1 MPSKLR
7 RQIAF
12 AAAQLMYQRQESE
25 YYRAKLKAA
34 KQLGQGWVKPADLP
48 SNAEIRDEIQQFAR
62 ILEGDRG
69 RDQLRAA
76 RLAALRMMQLLSRF
90 SPRLIGSVLTGHMRS
105 GSDVDLHVYTDNFSA
120 VLADLDFHGFR
131 YDTEVKRIRKGGEP
145 KTYRH
150 VHVADRFEFE
160 LTVYPWAARTEH
172 PLSSITGRPIE
183 RAGIWQLRELLE
195 RDHPGISI
203 DEELVGLDSQVD
215 RWQLYWSLLLPLENV
230 KQDSRY
236 HPEGDALYHSLQVF
250 DLACGLHPYDEEFLL
265 AALLHDIGKA
275 IDVRDHVAA
284 GLEAL
289 EETITERT
297 AWLIENHMLA
307 HQVVDRTIG
316 ARALRRLKENES
328 FEDLLDL
335 QRCDVGGR
343 KCGVETT
350 ELEAAIEYI
359 RRLDQM

>member
-1 MPSKLR
+1 MSSKLR

-25 YYRAKLKAA
+25 YYRAKMKAA
-34 KQLGQGWVKPADLP
+34 RQLGQGWVKPANLP

-76 RLAALRMMQLLSRF
+76 RLAALSLMQLLARHA
-90 SPRLIGSVLTGHMRS
+90 PRLIGSVLTGHMRS
-105 GSDVDLHVYTDNFSA
+105 GSDVDLHVYSDNFPAILS
-120 VLADLDFHGFR
+120 DLEFHGLP
-131 YDTEVKRIRKGGEP
+131 YETEVKRIRKNGEP
-145 KTYRH
+145 RTYRH
-150 VHVADRFEFE
+150 VRVQDRFEFE
-160 LTVYPWAARTEH
+160 LTVYPWAARSEH
-172 PLSSITGRPIE
+172 PLSSITGKPIE

-195 RDHPGISI
+195 REYPGIAI
-203 DEELVGLDSQVD
+203 DAELAGLESEVD
-215 RWQLYWSLLLPLENV
+215 RWQLYWSLLLPLETV
-230 KQDSRY
+230 KQDPRF

-250 DLACGLHPYDEEFLL
+250 DLACGVHPYDEEFLL

-275 IDVRDHVAA
+275 IDPSDHVAA
-284 GLEAL
+284 GLEAIQD
-289 EETITERT
+289 TVTERT
-297 AWLIENHMLA
+297 AWLIEHHMLA

-328 FEDLLDL
+328 FSELLEL

-343 KCGVETT
+343 KSGIETT
-350 ELEAAIEYI
+350 ELETALDYI